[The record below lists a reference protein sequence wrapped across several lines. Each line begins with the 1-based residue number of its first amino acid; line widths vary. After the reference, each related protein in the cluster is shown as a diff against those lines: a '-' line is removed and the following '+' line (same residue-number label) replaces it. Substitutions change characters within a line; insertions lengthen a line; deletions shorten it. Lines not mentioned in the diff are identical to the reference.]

1 MNIEEVKRNMNH
13 HVTYEG
19 SKYTLTGCILR
30 KAEEFYYQAE
40 LLDETKRSVVIVRLE
55 KVQGD

>member
-1 MNIEEVKRNMNH
+1 MKIEEVKRNMNH
-13 HVTYEG
+13 SVIYGG

-30 KAEEFYYQAE
+30 KDKDFYYQAE

-55 KVQGD
+55 KVQGE